1 MGLISRVSSRTYRN
15 FKIMSITIKIEFGG
29 GSEYLFG
36 NKKNLE
42 VTFENS
48 KNPATVQDLL
58 DKMRTEFL
66 QEREELFFQDKTV
79 RPGVLVLVN
88 DTDWEILGSE
98 EYELEDKDVI
108 SFISTLH
115 GG

>member
-1 MGLISRVSSRTYRN
+1 MPPVNIR
-15 FKIMSITIKIEFGG
+15 IEFGG

-36 NKKNLE
+36 NKKVIE
-42 VTFENS
+42 ISFENAG
-48 KNPATVQDLL
+48 KNATVQDLL

-66 QEREELFFQDKTV
+66 QEREELFFQDNTV

-88 DTDWEILGSE
+88 DTDWEILGE
-98 EYELEDKDVI
+98 GEYELEDKDVI

>member
-1 MGLISRVSSRTYRN
+1 MGSNLQMTAIN
-15 FKIMSITIKIEFGG
+15 IKIDFGG

-36 NKKNLE
+36 NKKTIE
-42 VTFENS
+42 TTFPPNS
-48 KNPATVQDLL
+48 TIQDLL
-58 DKMRTEFL
+58 DKLRTEFL

-98 EYELEDKDVI
+98 QYEMENKDVI

>member
-1 MGLISRVSSRTYRN
+1 MRIKLQNI
-15 FKIMSITIKIEFGG
+15 KKMPITIQIEFGG

-36 NKKNLE
+36 NKKNIP
-42 VTFENS
+42 VTFS
-48 KNPATVQDLL
+48 KKNLGGKNATVQDLL

>member
-1 MGLISRVSSRTYRN
+1 MPPVNIR
-15 FKIMSITIKIEFGG
+15 IEFGG

-36 NKKNLE
+36 NKKVIE
-42 VTFENS
+42 ISFENS
-48 KNPATVQDLL
+48 GKNATVQDLL
-58 DKMRTEFL
+58 DKMRIEFL
-66 QEREELFFQDKTV
+66 QEREELFFQDNTV

-88 DTDWEILGSE
+88 DTDWEILGE
-98 EYELEDKDVI
+98 GEYELEDKDVI